1 MASVLTPPSE
11 RTAAENPLRSG
22 LRLQRTPEPATIV
35 IFGGTGDLT
44 ERKLMPALYTLYAEH
59 LLPARFT
66 ILGTARRA
74 FSDEAYRNLLEE
86 AVRAHARVPL
96 VDAVWQSFAQNIFY
110 EQADFGET
118 AEYDEL
124 SERLWE
130 LDAERGTQGNRLFYL
145 ATPPRFFAFIIQ
157 RLAKVSLTSKGDDQP
172 GWARVIVEKPFG
184 RDLESARRL
193 NAQLTRVL
201 EEDQIYR
208 IDHYLGK
215 ETVQNILVFRFA
227 NGIWEPLWNRQH
239 IDHVQI
245 TVAETVGVEG
255 RAGFYEEAG
264 ALRDIVQNHMMQLL
278 TLTAMEPPIAF
289 EAEAVRDEKVKVMR
303 AILPIE
309 RGDIVRGQYGP
320 GIIGGTEV
328 PGYRQEEGVARESI
342 TSTYIAVRLHIDNWR
357 WAGVPFYLRTGKR
370 LPKRVTEIAIVFK
383 KAPTALFRERSND
396 GLESNVLA
404 MRIQPDEGIALKFAA
419 KVPGPTIRIR
429 SVDMD
434 FRYGR
439 SFGSAPPEAYE
450 RLLLDA
456 LLGDSTL
463 FIRGDEALASWEL
476 LTPVLRRLEAE
487 PAPYFPNYS
496 AGNWG
501 PLLADELIARDG
513 RKWRRL

>member
-1 MASVLTPPSE
+1 MTSTLTVPTE
-11 RTAAENPLRSG
+11 AAENPLRAG
-22 LRLQRTPEPATIV
+22 LRLQRTPEPATI
-35 IFGGTGDLT
+35 IILGGTGDLT
-44 ERKLMPALYTLYAEH
+44 ERKLMPALYTLFAEH
-59 LLPARFT
+59 LLSPRFT
-66 ILGTARRA
+66 ILGAARRP

-86 AVRAHARVPL
+86 AVRTHARIPV

-110 EQADFGET
+110 EQTPFTES
-118 AEYDEL
+118 AEYSEL
-124 SERLWE
+124 TRRLWA
-130 LDAERGTQGNRLFYL
+130 LDAERGTQGNRLVYL
-145 ATPPRFFAFIIQ
+145 ATPPRFFSLIIE
-157 RLAKVSLTSKGDDQP
+157 RLARVGLTSERDGQP

-184 RDLESARRL
+184 RDLESAHRL
-193 NAQLTRVL
+193 NEELTRVL

-255 RAGFYEEAG
+255 RASFYEEAG

-278 TLTAMEPPIAF
+278 TLTAMEPPITF
-289 EAEAVRDEKVKVMR
+289 EANAVRDEKVKVMR

-320 GIIGGTEV
+320 GIIAGQEV
-328 PGYRQEEGVARESI
+328 PGYRQEEGVAPQSV
-342 TSTYIAVRLHIDNWR
+342 TSTYIALRLHIDNWR

-370 LPKRVTEIAIVFK
+370 LPKRVSEIAIVFK
-383 KAPTALFRERSND
+383 KAPTALFRERTND
-396 GLESNVLA
+396 SLEPNVLV

-429 SVDMD
+429 SVNMD
-434 FRYGR
+434 FRYGS
-439 SFGSAPPEAYE
+439 SFGAAPPEAYE

-496 AGNWG
+496 AGSWG
-501 PLLADELIARDG
+501 PLLADELPAREG

>member
-1 MASVLTPPSE
+1 MPSVLTFPTE
-11 RTAAENPLRSG
+11 TTTAENPLRAG

-44 ERKLMPALYTLYAEH
+44 ERKLMPALYTLFAEH
-59 LLPARFT
+59 LLPPRFT
-66 ILGTARRA
+66 ILGTARRL
-74 FSDEAYRNLLEE
+74 FSDETYRNFLEE
-86 AVRAHARVPL
+86 AVRAHARIQV
-96 VDAVWQSFAQNIFY
+96 VDAVWQSFARNIFY
-110 EQADFGET
+110 EQGDFSEK
-118 AEYDEL
+118 AEYSEL
-124 SERLWE
+124 ARRLWA

-145 ATPPRFFAFIIQ
+145 ATPPRFFTFIIE
-157 RLAKVSLTSKGDDQP
+157 RLARVSLAAEGDDKP
-172 GWARVIVEKPFG
+172 GWARVIIEKPFG

-193 NAQLTRVL
+193 NAGLTQVL
-201 EEDQIYR
+201 KEDQIYR

-239 IDHVQI
+239 IDQVQI

-255 RAGFYEEAG
+255 RASFYEEAG

-278 TLTAMEPPIAF
+278 ALTAMEPPIAF
-289 EAEAVRDEKVKVMR
+289 AANAVRDEKVKVMR
-303 AILPIE
+303 AILPVD
-309 RGDIVRGQYGP
+309 RQDIVRGQYGP
-320 GIIGGTEV
+320 GIIAGQEV
-328 PGYRQEEGVARESI
+328 PGYRQEEGVSLQSV
-342 TSTYIAVRLHIDNWR
+342 TPTYIALRLQIDNWR

-383 KAPTALFRERSND
+383 KAPTALFRERTSD
-396 GLESNVLA
+396 GLESNILA
-404 MRIQPDEGIALKFAA
+404 MRIQPDEGIALRFAA

-434 FRYGR
+434 FRYGA
-439 SFGSAPPEAYE
+439 SFGTAPPEAYE

-476 LTPVLRRLEAE
+476 LTPVLQRLEAE
-487 PAPYFPNYS
+487 PPTDFPNYP
-496 AGNWG
+496 AGSWG
-501 PLLADELIARDG
+501 PISADELLAREG
-513 RKWRRL
+513 RKWRRV